1 MLAYKL
7 DVVADVNSKDYFHE
21 DKLNL
26 EKVEG
31 MVGLKPD
38 FLIFFPHKDIGGHQ
52 VFEATSEGNNYLLT
66 HSEEFELEGKDKL
79 KSLTQI
85 ALPKELVHKLVDERN
100 AFIYDKIV
108 GMTTHDGKAVYDNS
122 IIDFNLATGFT
133 VRAIIKKIG
142 KTKVNQLSFS
152 SCQDTL
158 MSTEES
164 ILVIPID
171 DYEKSKYALKA
182 IKESIKSIT
191 NSGLD
196 IRKSILSGKS
206 SYFKHLEEAILTD
219 WEEVDEKYF
228 DWNVKIMKDKY
239 GDLLYALNHV
249 RQKEVDVIPVLF
261 VGDNILNDNLYERNT
276 LSYDVFVMKMFAE
289 DYKEI
294 TPSEMM
300 REVANKRKSEE
311 LQKIAEDVVR
321 KKFH

>member
-7 DVVADVNSKDYFHE
+7 SVVADVKSKDYFHE

-66 HSEEFELEGKDKL
+66 HSEEFELENKDKL
-79 KSLTQI
+79 KSLTQV
-85 ALPKELVHKLVDERN
+85 ALPKELVHKLVEEGN

-122 IIDFNLATGFT
+122 IIDFNLRTGFT
-133 VRAIIKKIG
+133 IRAIIKKHG
-142 KTKVNQLSFS
+142 KTKVHQLSFG
-152 SCQDTL
+152 SCEDTL

-182 IKESIKSIT
+182 IKESLKRIKT
-191 NSGLD
+191 GGLD
-196 IRKSILSGKS
+196 VRKSIFSGESKH
-206 SYFKHLEEAILTD
+206 FKHLEEAILTD
-219 WEEVDEKYF
+219 WKEVDEKYF
-228 DWNVKIMKDKY
+228 DWNVKILKNRK
-239 GDLLYALNHV
+239 GDLLYALNHIA
-249 RQKEVDVIPVLF
+249 QEEIDIIPVLF
-261 VGDNILNDNLYERNT
+261 VGDTILNDNQYERKT
-276 LSYDVFVMKMFAE
+276 IPYDAFVMQMFTE

-294 TPSEMM
+294 TSSELGG
-300 REVANKRKSEE
+300 EVANMRKLRE
-311 LQKIAEDVVR
+311 LEKIAEEVMDR
-321 KKFH
+321 KYC